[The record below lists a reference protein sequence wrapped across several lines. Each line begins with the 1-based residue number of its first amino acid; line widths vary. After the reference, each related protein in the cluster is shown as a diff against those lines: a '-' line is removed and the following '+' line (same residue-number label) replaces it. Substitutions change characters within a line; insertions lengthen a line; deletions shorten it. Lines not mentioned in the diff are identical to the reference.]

1 VRKQEITCVGVC
13 IGECAVLLSGLRV
26 QRYSEGAWSAES
38 RLYIATFCQV
48 KSHAE
53 SISERQ
59 CRHLSESIQQW
70 GRGVGSVVVDENVPL
85 SVQVQQGV
93 CDTIHT
99 RLC

>member
-1 VRKQEITCVGVC
+1 VSACASVNELHCSRGPECRGTAKELECREQITEYTLQHFVR
-13 IGECAVLLSGLRV
+13 LR
-26 QRYSEGAWSAES
+26 
-38 RLYIATFCQV
+38 
-48 KSHAE
+48 HAG

-59 CRHLSESIQQW
+59 CRHLSDSIQQW